1 MTGQRRELDKII
13 KTEKEKE
20 KEKKRKEGRKNIK
33 NPATLILEEAINEWG
48 YQFSLVSITISPENL
63 GTKVREQNTPLR
75 NHLSRSEYVDLVQN
89 LAVFR
94 RLSVRRVFFH
104 QRRTSHLETTFIA
117 YFVTGGR
124 EQLAIHTYLT
134 LVYIVSE

>member
-75 NHLSRSEYVDLVQN
+75 NHLSRSE
-89 LAVFR
+89 
-94 RLSVRRVFFH
+94 
-104 QRRTSHLETTFIA
+104 
-117 YFVTGGR
+117 
-124 EQLAIHTYLT
+124 
-134 LVYIVSE
+134 